1 MTIEF
6 EPNNNPKVL
15 NYDDAKLYCFALT
28 IDGKTGWRLPTI
40 DELRKIYTEK
50 NVYRT
55 YYWSSTSSI
64 EHAGYQ
70 QIMFFHDGTI
80 LPDHKSSINFVL
92 PVRDL
97 KDD

>member
-1 MTIEF
+1 MKF
-6 EPNNNPKVL
+6 ETAPFNNVKSL
-15 NYDDAKLYCFALT
+15 KYDDAKLYCFALT

-40 DELRKIYTEK
+40 DELRKIYTET

-80 LPDHKSSINFVL
+80 LPEHKSSLNFVL

-97 KDD
+97 QDD

>member
-1 MTIEF
+1 MKF
-6 EPNNNPKVL
+6 EIAPNNNPKVF

-28 IDGKTGWRLPTI
+28 IDGKIGWRLPTI

-70 QIMFFHDGTI
+70 QIMFYGKV
-80 LPDHKSSINFVL
+80 LPDHKSSINYVL

-97 KDD
+97 QDD